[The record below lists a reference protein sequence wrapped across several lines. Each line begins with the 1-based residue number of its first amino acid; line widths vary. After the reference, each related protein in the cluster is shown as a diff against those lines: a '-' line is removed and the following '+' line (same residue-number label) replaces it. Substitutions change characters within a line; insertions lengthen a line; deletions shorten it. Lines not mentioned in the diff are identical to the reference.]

1 MAAPVNERPQVLV
14 DVADPGL
21 RESLYRAIE
30 ALGMRPLA
38 AAQAQGALEAAAQ
51 RCALCVVDAPA
62 LTANAVAA
70 SPGDALFR
78 LKRDPRS
85 ARVPVLAI
93 VGSDDTARHLR
104 ALEAGADDVL
114 GTAKDGALFAARV
127 RALARLGAAT
137 EALDDSARRMRELE
151 KVRDDLMKMIVH
163 DLKTPLTS
171 VLATLE
177 MLGDGDFGA
186 VNPDQARAV
195 HDMRDRSDELL
206 ALIDDL
212 LQVWRI
218 ESTQLVLSLEAIAP
232 STLLEE
238 LVHEWEYRFRQ
249 GHAEVHVDVSPRV
262 GDFQGDRA
270 LLRRVFGNLFQNA
283 LTHSPAPLELW
294 LSARP
299 DRRGILFTVADSGSG
314 IPKEYHEVIFRTFHR
329 LPKPNETRIRGSG
342 LGLAFCRLAVEAHG
356 GRIWVQS
363 REGEGASFHVL
374 LPLDPAQ
381 ARDSAWRVP

>member
-1 MAAPVNERPQVLV
+1 
-14 DVADPGL
+14 
-21 RESLYRAIE
+21 
-30 ALGMRPLA
+30 
-38 AAQAQGALEAAAQ
+38 
-51 RCALCVVDAPA
+51 VDAPA
-62 LTANAVAA
+62 LTDHA
-70 SPGDALFR
+70 PGVVGADALQR
-78 LKRDPRS
+78 LKRDPRT

-93 VGSDDTARHLR
+93 VGSDDAARHAR

-114 GTAKDGALFAARV
+114 GVTNDGALLGARV
-127 RALARLGAAT
+127 RALVRLGAAT
-137 EALDDSARRMRELE
+137 EALDESARRMRELE

-177 MLGDGDFGA
+177 MLSDGDFGGMN
-186 VNPDQARAV
+186 VGQERAV
-195 HDMRDRSDELL
+195 HDMRDRGNELL
-206 ALIDDL
+206 VLIDDL

-218 ESTQLVLSLEAIAP
+218 ESTELKLFLEDIAP
-232 STLLEE
+232 ATLLEE
-238 LVHEWEYRFRQ
+238 LIREWEYRFRQ
-249 GHAEVHVDVSPRV
+249 GQADVRVDVSPRIR
-262 GDFQGDRA
+262 GFRGDRA

-283 LTHSPAPLELW
+283 LTHSPAPLELR

-314 IPKEYHEVIFRTFHR
+314 IPREYHEVIFRTFHR

-363 REGEGASFHVL
+363 QEGEGASFHVL
-374 LPLDPAQ
+374 LPLDPDQ
-381 ARDSAWRVP
+381 ARDTAARVP